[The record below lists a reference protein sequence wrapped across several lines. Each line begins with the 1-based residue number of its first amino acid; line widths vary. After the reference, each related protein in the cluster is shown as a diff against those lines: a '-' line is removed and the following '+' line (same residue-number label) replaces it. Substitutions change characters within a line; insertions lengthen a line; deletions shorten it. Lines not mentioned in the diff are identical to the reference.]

1 MLKTRVF
8 GLNLFLLTLYYN
20 ETDGETVK
28 TMRIEHV
35 YSPKAAD
42 SNSRKDI
49 LYVKDTKTQIYYQ

>member
-20 ETDGETVK
+20 ETDGQTVK

-49 LYVKDTKTQIYYQ
+49 LQQQHDLY